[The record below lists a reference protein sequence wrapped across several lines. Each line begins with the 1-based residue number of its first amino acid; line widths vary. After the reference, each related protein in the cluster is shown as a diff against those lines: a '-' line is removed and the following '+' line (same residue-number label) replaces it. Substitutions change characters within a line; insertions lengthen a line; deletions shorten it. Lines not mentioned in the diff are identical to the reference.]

1 MKLHYRPLSGH
12 SHRARLILSIV
23 GADAE
28 LVEIKGAA
36 NREAAFLAL
45 NPFGPVP
52 VLEDDGVVIA
62 DSNAILVYIAKKFGR
77 GDLLPE
83 DAAGAAAVQKW
94 LSVAANEIANG
105 PCTAR
110 LVTVFNMQ
118 FDAEQAI
125 GKAHKVLKLIDDALA
140 GRQWIASDHITIAD
154 LALYSYI
161 ARAPEGNVD
170 ISSYKNIASWL
181 PRVEAVPGF
190 VPFAKTAVGLAAT
203 A

>member
-1 MKLHYRPLSGH
+1 MKLHHLPLSGH

-23 GADAE
+23 GATPE
-28 LVEIKGAA
+28 LIELAPGG
-36 NREAAFLAL
+36 NREPSFLAL
-45 NPFGPVP
+45 NRFGQVP
-52 VLEDDGVVIA
+52 VLEDDGLVIA
-62 DSNAILVYIAKKFGR
+62 DSNAILVYVAKKYGR
-77 GDLLPE
+77 TDLLPE

-110 LVTVFNMQ
+110 LVTVFKLP

-125 GKAHKVLKLIDDALA
+125 AKAHKVLALIDDALA
-140 GRQWIASDHITIAD
+140 GRQWIASDHLTIAD

-170 ISSYKNIASWL
+170 ISSYGNIASWL
-181 PRVEAVPGF
+181 PRVESVPGF
-190 VPFAKTAVGLAAT
+190 VPLAKTAAGLSAT

>member
-1 MKLHYRPLSGH
+1 MKLHHLPLSGH

-23 GADAE
+23 GATPE
-28 LVEIKGAA
+28 LIALSPGG
-36 NREAAFLAL
+36 NREPSFLAL
-45 NPFGPVP
+45 NRFGQVP
-52 VLEDDGVVIA
+52 VLEDDGLVIA
-62 DSNAILVYIAKKFGR
+62 DSNAILVYVAKKYGR
-77 GDLLPE
+77 TDLLPE

-110 LVTVFNMQ
+110 LVTVFKLP

-125 GKAHKVLKLIDDALA
+125 AKAHKVLALIDDALA
-140 GRQWIASDHITIAD
+140 GRQWIASDHLTIAD

-170 ISSYKNIASWL
+170 ISSYGNIASWL
-181 PRVEAVPGF
+181 PRVESVPGF
-190 VPFAKTAVGLAAT
+190 VPFATTAAGLSAT